1 MEFLEAVR
9 AHPFLQ
15 KALLL
20 GLFSSVACGT
30 MGTYVV
36 VKRISFISG
45 GISHAILGGMGVAY
59 FLGSSPRIGALASA
73 LVAAVLIGLTS
84 LKARQREDTA
94 IGALWATGMAIG
106 IVFISRTPGYSVDLM
121 SYLFGNILLVR
132 DADLVWTACLDVVV
146 LASVAVFYNGF
157 LAVCFDEENARLQG
171 IPVEVTY
178 IGLLCLIALTV
189 VILVQVV
196 GIVLVIALLTL
207 PAAVANLFARRVS
220 RMMVLACLLGVAYVW
235 GGLFV
240 SYGPNLPAG
249 ASIILVAATSYL
261 VCLVLVNLRNRLAG
275 RL

>member
-1 MEFLEAVR
+1 MDFLEAVR
-9 AHPFLQ
+9 AYPFLQ

-45 GISHAILGGMGVAY
+45 GIAHAILGGMGVAY
-59 FLGSSPRIGALASA
+59 FFGSSPRIGALASA
-73 LVAAVLIGLTS
+73 LATAVLIGLVS

-132 DADLVWTACLDVVV
+132 DADLVWTASLDAVV

-207 PAAVANLFARRVS
+207 PAAVANLFARSVS
-220 RMMVLACLLGVAYVW
+220 RMMVLATLLGMAYVW

-261 VCLVLVNLRNRLAG
+261 VCLVVVSLRNRLRTG
-275 RL
+275 L

>member
-1 MEFLEAVR
+1 MEFLEAVQ
-9 AHPFLQ
+9 AYPFLQ
-15 KALLL
+15 KALLM
-20 GLFSSVACGT
+20 GLLSSIACGI

-45 GISHAILGGMGVAY
+45 GIAHAILGGMGIAY

-73 LVAAVLIGLTS
+73 LVAAVLIGLVS

-132 DADLVWTACLDVVV
+132 DVDLVWTACLDIVV
-146 LASVAVFYNGF
+146 LASVGVFYNGF

-178 IGLLCLIALTV
+178 VGLLCLIALTV

-207 PAAVANLFARRVS
+207 PAAVANLFARSLS
-220 RMMVLACLLGVAYVW
+220 RMMALATLFGFLFVW
-235 GGLFV
+235 GGLQV
-240 SYGPNLPAG
+240 SYSPNLPAG
-249 ASIILVAATSYL
+249 AAIILLAALSYL
-261 VCLVLVNLRNRLAG
+261 VCLVVRSLRNRLQPG
-275 RL
+275 R

>member
-1 MEFLEAVR
+1 MEFFEAVR
-9 AHPFLQ
+9 DYPFLQ
-15 KALLL
+15 KALLM

-45 GISHAILGGMGVAY
+45 GIAHAILGGMGVAY
-59 FLGSSPRIGALASA
+59 FLGSSPRVGALASA
-73 LVAAVLIGLTS
+73 LVAAVLIGLVS
-84 LKARQREDTA
+84 LKAKQREDTA

-132 DADLVWTACLDVVV
+132 DADLLWTASLDLVV
-146 LASVAVFYNGF
+146 LGSVAVFYNGF

-171 IPVEVTY
+171 IPVEGTY
-178 IGLLCLIALTV
+178 VGLLCLIALTV

-207 PAAVANLFARRVS
+207 PAAVANLFARSVS
-220 RMMVLACLLGVAYVW
+220 RMMVLATLLGVVFVW

-249 ASIILVAATSYL
+249 AAIILLAAASYL
-261 VCLVLVNLRNRLAG
+261 ACLVVLSLRNRLQAG
-275 RL
+275 R

>member
-1 MEFLEAVR
+1 
-9 AHPFLQ
+9 
-15 KALLL
+15 L

-45 GISHAILGGMGVAY
+45 GIAHAILGGMGVAY
-59 FLGSSPRIGALASA
+59 FFGSSPRIGALASA
-73 LVAAVLIGLTS
+73 LATAVLIGLVS

-132 DADLVWTACLDVVV
+132 DADLVWTASLDAVV

-207 PAAVANLFARRVS
+207 PAAVANLFARSVS
-220 RMMVLACLLGVAYVW
+220 RMMVLATLLGMAYVW

-261 VCLVLVNLRNRLAG
+261 VCLVVVSLRNRLRTG
-275 RL
+275 L

>member
-1 MEFLEAVR
+1 MDFLEAVR
-9 AHPFLQ
+9 AYPFLQ

-45 GISHAILGGMGVAY
+45 GIAHAILGGMGVAY
-59 FLGSSPRIGALASA
+59 FFGSSPRIGALASA
-73 LVAAVLIGLTS
+73 LATAVLIGLVS

-132 DADLVWTACLDVVV
+132 DADLVWTASLDVVV

-207 PAAVANLFARRVS
+207 PAAVANLFARSVS
-220 RMMVLACLLGVAYVW
+220 RMMVLATLLGMAYVW

-261 VCLVLVNLRNRLAG
+261 VCLVVVSLRNRLRTG
-275 RL
+275 L

>member
-132 DADLVWTACLDVVV
+132 DADLLWTACLDVVV

-249 ASIILVAATSYL
+249 ASIILVAATSYI

>member
-1 MEFLEAVR
+1 MDFLEAVR
-9 AHPFLQ
+9 AYPFLQ

-45 GISHAILGGMGVAY
+45 GIAHAILGGMGVAY
-59 FLGSSPRIGALASA
+59 FFGSSPRIGALASA
-73 LVAAVLIGLTS
+73 LATAVLIGLVS

-132 DADLVWTACLDVVV
+132 DADLVWTASLDVVV
-146 LASVAVFYNGF
+146 LASVAVFYKGF

-207 PAAVANLFARRVS
+207 PAAVANLFARSVS
-220 RMMVLACLLGVAYVW
+220 RMMVLATLLGMAYVW

-261 VCLVLVNLRNRLAG
+261 VCLVVVSLRNRLRTG
-275 RL
+275 L

>member
-1 MEFLEAVR
+1 MDFLEAVR

-45 GISHAILGGMGVAY
+45 GIAHAILGGMGVAY
-59 FLGSSPRIGALASA
+59 FFGSSPRIGALASA
-73 LVAAVLIGLTS
+73 LATAVLIGLVS

-132 DADLVWTACLDVVV
+132 DADLVWTASLDVVV

-207 PAAVANLFARRVS
+207 PAAVANLFARSVS
-220 RMMVLACLLGVAYVW
+220 RMMVLATLLGMAYVW

-261 VCLVLVNLRNRLAG
+261 VCLVVVSLRNRLRTG
-275 RL
+275 L